1 VGSGAFAMENARTA
15 LIHGAEHVTLVYRRS
30 FQCWPR
36 VVHYLASMGN
46 MPMKELAQ
54 HYDAFVAWAGMA
66 ALPEEDRP
74 HEFWSLKTFSQ
85 PTASDFVFA
94 AHRAGRLT
102 IKKGEVAH
110 LETSGV
116 VLKGGQRYNCGVFV
130 KCVGWELPELRQIYP
145 AFQNRNWIFLDGHR
159 NMSFMCDP
167 HYQMDDYVKLSDK
180 QREMRYQIMME
191 QTISGGTF
199 SCMIQARIQAVLQ
212 LYMMHASDWE
222 YSEVLRQLPTK
233 TTSMGS
239 WFELKTEFSNL
250 ARLNSMIKTTL
261 NEKKKAMR
269 RKFHNTAA
277 FAQMARE
284 RLQADLERIEGLDEA
299 VMEELL
305 HSYPLSAHG

>member
-1 VGSGAFAMENARTA
+1 
-15 LIHGAEHVTLVYRRS
+15 
-30 FQCWPR
+30 
-36 VVHYLASMGN
+36 
-46 MPMKELAQ
+46 
-54 HYDAFVAWAGMA
+54 
-66 ALPEEDRP
+66 
-74 HEFWSLKTFSQ
+74 
-85 PTASDFVFA
+85 
-94 AHRAGRLT
+94 
-102 IKKGEVAH
+102 
-110 LETSGV
+110 
-116 VLKGGQRYNCGVFV
+116 
-130 KCVGWELPELRQIYP
+130 
-145 AFQNRNWIFLDGHR
+145 
-159 NMSFMCDP
+159 
-167 HYQMDDYVKLSDK
+167 
-180 QREMRYQIMME
+180 
-191 QTISGGTF
+191 
-199 SCMIQARIQAVLQ
+199 MIQARIQAVLQ